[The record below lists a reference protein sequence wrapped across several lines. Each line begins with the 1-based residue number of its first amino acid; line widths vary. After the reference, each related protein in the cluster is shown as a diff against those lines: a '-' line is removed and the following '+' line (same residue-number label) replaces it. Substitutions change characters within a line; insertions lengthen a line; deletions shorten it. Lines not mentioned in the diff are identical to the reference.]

1 MLEQILDDM
10 RARYPNLTFIFVAG
24 DEQTYD
30 RMIKLK
36 SDDLNGYKWLIPL
49 PGDFHVA
56 GHILMGIYRLYW
68 TSVLSFFLTPLQR
81 DKVTK
86 DFLMSKFNRHEEYF
100 LHVVLGVMKWFRHC
114 FGASCLEYPADLKDQ
129 CKDNYTS
136 TVLWHF
142 LFEKVCLPLCRISHD
157 IASVSYSRASTQA
170 TTVLPLL
177 VRTSEGSKQ
186 IPVQHAFRTCRICI

>member
-36 SDDLNGYKWLIPL
+36 SDDLNGYEWLIPL

-68 TSVLSFFLTPLQR
+68 SSVLSFFLTPLQR

-100 LHVVLGVMKWFRHC
+100 LHVVLGVMKWFLSGFAHIRFHNSLM
-114 FGASCLEYPADLKDQ
+114 FDTMLSRNAANDQ
-129 CKDNYTS
+129 IGTN
-136 TVLWHF
+136 
-142 LFEKVCLPLCRISHD
+142 I
-157 IASVSYSRASTQA
+157 
-170 TTVLPLL
+170 
-177 VRTSEGSKQ
+177 
-186 IPVQHAFRTCRICI
+186 